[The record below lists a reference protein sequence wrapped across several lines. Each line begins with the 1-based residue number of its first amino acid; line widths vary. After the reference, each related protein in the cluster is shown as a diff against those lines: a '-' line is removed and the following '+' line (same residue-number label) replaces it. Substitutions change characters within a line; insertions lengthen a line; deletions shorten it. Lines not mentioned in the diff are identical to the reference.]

1 MKKLLLILLV
11 FISSTITINA
21 QSTINITTSGGS
33 YATEKW
39 VNITT
44 AINNGGTQVWGQGS
58 GAQCSGNGLI
68 NQDITLDPGTYYV
81 NCFDNYDDG
90 WDGTL
95 ISVTAYGAVIGN
107 NGGVSPNDGEDTDAS
122 GACEGTIEELEA
134 SFIIIVPAEPSCL
147 NPTALAA
154 SGVTTTTADLAWT
167 IGGTET
173 QWNVE
178 YGVTGFTPGAGTLV
192 DVGTPTYTITG
203 LNPSTSYDFYVQADC
218 GSGETS
224 GWVGP
229 VSFTTPCVIYTIPYD
244 EGFETGYT
252 SGQAVGGCLT
262 QESVSGSSFWTAN
275 STATTY
281 NRSPRTG
288 SFNAYLIY
296 GNTDWLFIPVTLTG
310 GQSYDFEMYARQD
323 GSGSTNAN
331 ITVSYGDT
339 ATAASMTNSIV
350 AQTGIVNGEYQQIA
364 DSFTPSITGTYYIGV
379 KGNINFSPWFISID
393 DISIVETPACAPPTG
408 LDVAA
413 ATADTASASW
423 TTAPGATTYEYELV
437 DVTAGLSATGTPT
450 GSNATETLTID
461 SLVEGNQYGLLIRTV
476 CGLSSS
482 GWSSQVN
489 WTNILAPDC
498 PTIFSAPN
506 GSTIAPVIT
515 LTWDAPATGTTVVD
529 YEVLKSTDGISFVSL
544 LTTASTST
552 EFANNANSTA
562 YYKVVARNAGGVS
575 ASCSIQQVTINNDG
589 LACTTPI
596 LANEG
601 TNTQYY
607 CKYFG
612 QYSSQYSSFTTTVAG
627 HLTVSSCASSVNTY
641 LVLYNSNCQI
651 LWSGD
656 DNCGNQETITVTGV
670 LPNQEYIIRWYA
682 AFSGSDFDYEITQTP
697 TGSWTGATSSDWSDG
712 SNWATGALPSSSN
725 DITIGT
731 GLTNYPIIQTG
742 TDANI
747 NNITVSSGAS
757 LTIDE
762 TSSLTVSGD
771 FTNSGG
777 TVTLSSTA
785 DDFSSLIVTGTAT
798 GNIVYN
804 RYVNVH
810 DDSAGGGWDLVC
822 SPVDMTIADFITAN
836 NSTTQSTA
844 LSSTAG
850 GYTTGFYGGWQLLDF
865 SPSEDGATIDTVS
878 LFLRYSGGAAGG
890 SIDLYVDLYEL
901 DAAVHGP
908 DNTNAW
914 PGNIP
919 ELNTGTPIETSASV
933 NINNSSTLEQIDF
946 SFSSTIDS
954 SKYYYVWIKGSGTNS
969 GATLS
974 FDYQVGDNEGG
985 AGNMFGRLNHIVD
998 VTSTTANIQ
1007 VLGDDYAF
1015 AQFNNATGQWER
1027 YATDTDTGSFTSGQ
1041 GYSMATTT
1049 GATVAF
1055 TGAMQTTD
1063 QSINV
1068 INNNGLNNVGR
1079 RWNLVSNPFPSYI
1092 AGNDAAGTA
1101 AGTANFMNVNAT
1113 VIDGNFL
1120 YVYGWNGSSYTIYN
1134 ETTEA
1139 FSMAPGQAFWV
1150 AAENITDTALNFTA
1164 AMRTTTG
1171 TGDFVLGPQPL
1182 VHKLE
1187 LKLFNGDMQQ
1197 AATKFYFRDGLS
1209 LDLDPGYDAGAFNQ
1223 TTKLSTRLAGGS
1235 QEFAFEINAMGI
1247 DALQNTRVPL
1257 EIRQNAG
1264 QAFRVSIAD
1273 MELPEDIYVYLE
1285 DTLNGTLTSL
1295 KDADFELVAQSN
1307 LSGSDRF
1314 FIVFKSNSVLSN
1326 GDTLGI
1332 NALNVFKANNDD
1344 FVTIAGITP
1353 DLGQLDVR
1361 LYSMLGQTV
1370 RQQTLNAST
1379 ATQRV
1384 STGGLASGLYM
1395 VQIKSGN
1402 QTTVKKVIIK

>member
-1 MKKLLLILLV
+1 MKKITQLLIILTIAISWNGFGQAFTEDFTTDPGWLV
-11 FISSTITINA
+11 IDNDGQGTQWTYSSGGYMYLTYESNAHDDYLITPQFNV
-21 QSTINITTSGGS
+21 TSGTS
-33 YATEKW
+33 D
-39 VNITT
+39 
-44 AINNGGTQVWGQGS
+44 Q
-58 GAQCSGNGLI
+58 L
-68 NQDITLDPGTYYV
+68 
-81 NCFDNYDDG
+81 
-90 WDGTL
+90 
-95 ISVTAYGAVIGN
+95 SVTALNYSSSYPDTFDIVLSTTGN
-107 NGGVSPNDGEDTDAS
+107 APADFTTTIVSGIMPPAS
-122 GACEGTIEELEA
+122 GWTTYGGYDLSA
-134 SFIIIVPAEPSCL
+134 FIGQTVYVAFKSTTTNQYRLYLDNVVVDGIPSCL
-147 NPTALAA
+147 DPTALAA

-192 DVGTPTYTITG
+192 AVGTPTYTITG
-203 LNPSTSYDFYVQADC
+203 LNSNTSYDFYVQADC
-218 GSGETS
+218 GGVDTS

-296 GNTDWLFIPVTLTG
+296 GNTDWLFIPVPLTG

-423 TTAPGATTYEYELV
+423 TAAPGATTYEYELV

-476 CGLSSS
+476 CGLSTS

-529 YEVLKSTDGISFVSL
+529 YEVLKSTDGISFISL

-562 YYKVVARNAGGVS
+562 YYKVVARNAGGIS

-589 LACTTPI
+589 LACTTAI

-641 LVLYNSNCQI
+641 LALYNSNCQI

-742 TDANI
+742 TDATI

-757 LTIDE
+757 LTIDGS
-762 TSSLTVSGD
+762 SSLTVSGN
-771 FTNSGG
+771 FTNNG
-777 TVTLSSTA
+777 TVTLNSTA
-785 DDFSSLIVTGTAT
+785 DDFSSLIVTGTAS
-798 GNIVYN
+798 GDIIYN
-804 RYVNVH
+804 RYVNAY
-810 DDSAGGGWDLVC
+810 DDGLGGGWDLVC
-822 SPVDMTIADFITAN
+822 SPVDMTIADFVTAN
-836 NSTTQSTA
+836 
-844 LSSTAG
+844 G
-850 GYTTGFYGGWQLLDF
+850 
-865 SPSEDGATIDTVS
+865 
-878 LFLRYSGGAAGG
+878 
-890 SIDLYVDLYEL
+890 
-901 DAAVHGP
+901 
-908 DNTNAW
+908 
-914 PGNIP
+914 
-919 ELNTGTPIETSASV
+919 
-933 NINNSSTLEQIDF
+933 
-946 SFSSTIDS
+946 
-954 SKYYYVWIKGSGTNS
+954 
-969 GATLS
+969 
-974 FDYQVGDNEGG
+974 
-985 AGNMFGRLNHIVD
+985 
-998 VTSTTANIQ
+998 ANIE
-1007 VLGDDYAF
+1007 VLGANYAF
-1015 AQFNNATGQWER
+1015 SQFNNATGQWER
-1027 YATDTDTGSFTSGQ
+1027 YATDTQEGSFISGQ
-1041 GYSMATTT
+1041 GYSMATASVGPPPP
-1049 GATVAF
+1049 GAPGTAVAF

-1063 QSINV
+1063 QSINI

-1092 AGNDAAGTA
+1092 NGNTTAGAT
-1101 AGTANFMNVNAT
+1101 NFIDSNSA
-1113 VIDGNFL
+1113 VIDGN
-1120 YVYGWNGSSYTIYN
+1120 YGAVYGWNGASYTMYN
-1134 ETTEA
+1134 LLDEA
-1139 FSMAPGQAFWV
+1139 FSIAPGQGFWV
-1150 AAENITDTALNFTA
+1150 AALNETNTFLNFTA

-1171 TGDFVLGPQPL
+1171 TGDFVLGPEPL
-1182 VHKLE
+1182 TYHVA
-1187 LKLFNGDMQQ
+1187 LKLYNGETQKANTD
-1197 AATKFYFRDGLS
+1197 FYFRDGLS
-1209 LDLDPGYDAGAFNQ
+1209 LDLDPWYDAGAFNQ
-1223 TTKLSTRLAGGS
+1223 STKLSTRLPGGS
-1235 QEFAFEINAMGI
+1235 QETAFARNAMGMEAI
-1247 DALQNTRVPL
+1247 QNTRVPL

-1264 QAFRVSIAD
+1264 QAFSLSMEE

-1295 KDADFELVAQSN
+1295 KDQDFELVAQSD
-1307 LSGSDRF
+1307 LSGADRF
-1314 FIVFKSNSVLSN
+1314 FVVFKENSVLSS

-1332 NALNVFKANNDD
+1332 NALSVYKANKDN

-1353 DLGQLDVR
+1353 YLGQLDVR
-1361 LYSMLGQTV
+1361 LYSMLGQIV
-1370 RQQTLNAST
+1370 REKALNPTTPKQA
-1379 ATQRV
+1379 V
-1384 STGGLASGLYM
+1384 STQGLASGLYI
-1395 VQIKSGN
+1395 VQINSGN
-1402 QTTVKKVIIK
+1402 QVFVEKIIVK

>member
-423 TTAPGATTYEYELV
+423 TAAPGATTYEYELV

-529 YEVLKSTDGISFVSL
+529 YEVLKSTDGISFISL

-777 TVTLSSTA
+777 TVTLSSIEDA
-785 DDFSSLIVTGTAT
+785 FSSLIVSGTAT

-804 RYVNVH
+804 RYVNSY
-810 DDSAGGGWDLVC
+810 DTNALGGGWDLVGA
-822 SPVDMTIADFITAN
+822 PAGMTISAFITEN
-836 NSTTQSTA
+836 
-844 LSSTAG
+844 
-850 GYTTGFYGGWQLLDF
+850 
-865 SPSEDGATIDTVS
+865 
-878 LFLRYSGGAAGG
+878 
-890 SIDLYVDLYEL
+890 
-901 DAAVHGP
+901 
-908 DNTNAW
+908 
-914 PGNIP
+914 
-919 ELNTGTPIETSASV
+919 
-933 NINNSSTLEQIDF
+933 
-946 SFSSTIDS
+946 
-954 SKYYYVWIKGSGTNS
+954 GTNI
-969 GATLS
+969 
-974 FDYQVGDNEGG
+974 E
-985 AGNMFGRLNHIVD
+985 
-998 VTSTTANIQ
+998 
-1007 VLGDDYAF
+1007 VLGNNYAF

-1027 YATDTDTGSFTSGQ
+1027 YATASQTGSFISGQ
-1041 GYSMATTT
+1041 GYSMATNAGD
-1049 GATVAF
+1049 GATVKF
-1055 TGAMQTTD
+1055 TGAMQTTS

-1068 INNNGLNNVGR
+1068 INNDAASAVGR
-1079 RWNLVSNPFPSYI
+1079 RWNLVSNPYPSYI
-1092 AGNDAAGTA
+1092 NGNTA
-1101 AGTANFMNVNAT
+1101 AQATNNFMDANSA
-1113 VIDGNFL
+1113 VIDGSFL
-1120 YVYGWNGSSYTIYN
+1120 GVYGWNGSSYTTYN
-1134 ETTEA
+1134 NTSDA
-1139 FSMAPGQAFWV
+1139 FSIAPGQGFFI
-1150 AAENITDTALNFTA
+1150 AATSDSNTLLNFTA

-1171 TGDFVLGPQPL
+1171 TDDFVLGPQPL

>member
-1 MKKLLLILLV
+1 MKKITQLLIILTIAISWNGFGQAFTEDFTTDPGWLV
-11 FISSTITINA
+11 IDNDGQGTQWTYSSGGYMYLTYESNAHDDYLITPQFNV
-21 QSTINITTSGGS
+21 TSGTS
-33 YATEKW
+33 D
-39 VNITT
+39 
-44 AINNGGTQVWGQGS
+44 Q
-58 GAQCSGNGLI
+58 L
-68 NQDITLDPGTYYV
+68 
-81 NCFDNYDDG
+81 
-90 WDGTL
+90 
-95 ISVTAYGAVIGN
+95 SVTALNYSSSYPDTFDIVLSTTGN
-107 NGGVSPNDGEDTDAS
+107 APADFTTTIVSGIMPPAS
-122 GACEGTIEELEA
+122 GWTTYGGYDLSA
-134 SFIIIVPAEPSCL
+134 FIGQTVYVAFKSTTTNQYRLYLDNVVVDGIPSCL
-147 NPTALAA
+147 DPTALAA

-192 DVGTPTYTITG
+192 AVGTPTYTITG
-203 LNPSTSYDFYVQADC
+203 LNSNTSYDFYVQADC
-218 GSGETS
+218 GGVDTS

-296 GNTDWLFIPVTLTG
+296 GNTDWLFIPVPLTG

-423 TTAPGATTYEYELV
+423 TAAPGATTYEYELV

-476 CGLSSS
+476 CGLSTS

-529 YEVLKSTDGISFVSL
+529 YEVLKSTDGISFISL

-562 YYKVVARNAGGVS
+562 YYKVVARNAGGIS

-589 LACTTPI
+589 LACTTAI

-641 LVLYNSNCQI
+641 LALYNSNCQI

-725 DITIGT
+725 DI
-731 GLTNYPIIQTG
+731 
-742 TDANI
+742 
-747 NNITVSSGAS
+747 
-757 LTIDE
+757 
-762 TSSLTVSGD
+762 
-771 FTNSGG
+771 
-777 TVTLSSTA
+777 
-785 DDFSSLIVTGTAT
+785 
-798 GNIVYN
+798 
-804 RYVNVH
+804 
-810 DDSAGGGWDLVC
+810 
-822 SPVDMTIADFITAN
+822 
-836 NSTTQSTA
+836 
-844 LSSTAG
+844 
-850 GYTTGFYGGWQLLDF
+850 
-865 SPSEDGATIDTVS
+865 
-878 LFLRYSGGAAGG
+878 
-890 SIDLYVDLYEL
+890 
-901 DAAVHGP
+901 
-908 DNTNAW
+908 
-914 PGNIP
+914 
-919 ELNTGTPIETSASV
+919 
-933 NINNSSTLEQIDF
+933 
-946 SFSSTIDS
+946 
-954 SKYYYVWIKGSGTNS
+954 
-969 GATLS
+969 
-974 FDYQVGDNEGG
+974 
-985 AGNMFGRLNHIVD
+985 
-998 VTSTTANIQ
+998 
-1007 VLGDDYAF
+1007 
-1015 AQFNNATGQWER
+1015 
-1027 YATDTDTGSFTSGQ
+1027 
-1041 GYSMATTT
+1041 
-1049 GATVAF
+1049 
-1055 TGAMQTTD
+1055 
-1063 QSINV
+1063 
-1068 INNNGLNNVGR
+1068 
-1079 RWNLVSNPFPSYI
+1079 
-1092 AGNDAAGTA
+1092 
-1101 AGTANFMNVNAT
+1101 
-1113 VIDGNFL
+1113 
-1120 YVYGWNGSSYTIYN
+1120 
-1134 ETTEA
+1134 
-1139 FSMAPGQAFWV
+1139 
-1150 AAENITDTALNFTA
+1150 
-1164 AMRTTTG
+1164 
-1171 TGDFVLGPQPL
+1171 
-1182 VHKLE
+1182 
-1187 LKLFNGDMQQ
+1187 
-1197 AATKFYFRDGLS
+1197 
-1209 LDLDPGYDAGAFNQ
+1209 
-1223 TTKLSTRLAGGS
+1223 
-1235 QEFAFEINAMGI
+1235 
-1247 DALQNTRVPL
+1247 
-1257 EIRQNAG
+1257 
-1264 QAFRVSIAD
+1264 
-1273 MELPEDIYVYLE
+1273 
-1285 DTLNGTLTSL
+1285 
-1295 KDADFELVAQSN
+1295 
-1307 LSGSDRF
+1307 
-1314 FIVFKSNSVLSN
+1314 
-1326 GDTLGI
+1326 
-1332 NALNVFKANNDD
+1332 
-1344 FVTIAGITP
+1344 
-1353 DLGQLDVR
+1353 
-1361 LYSMLGQTV
+1361 
-1370 RQQTLNAST
+1370 
-1379 ATQRV
+1379 
-1384 STGGLASGLYM
+1384 
-1395 VQIKSGN
+1395 
-1402 QTTVKKVIIK
+1402 